1 MFSFQRRHLLAA
13 LSASWLIIVLS
24 QAAHAATR
32 VLPTSASLKNDI
44 DAALKTSKPLV
55 VLVSLD
61 NCPFCK
67 IAHENYLIPLMAERA
82 ISVIQVNT
90 NHATPID
97 DAWGK
102 RTTHEQLIRIWAIK
116 VTPTVLFLGKNGRE
130 VAPRL
135 EGGSMSDFYGAYLD
149 ERLRTAQAA
158 ITRDSGVN

>member
-1 MFSFQRRHLLAA
+1 MFNLQRRHLLAA
-13 LSASWLIIVLS
+13 FSASWFSVALS
-24 QAAHAATR
+24 QVAHAATR
-32 VLPTSASLKNDI
+32 VLPISKSIKI
-44 DAALKTSKPLV
+44 DLEAALKTSKPLV

-67 IAHENYLIPLMAERA
+67 IARENYLIPLMAERS

-102 RTTHEQLIRIWAIK
+102 PTTHEQLIRAWSIK

-135 EGGSMSDFYGAYLD
+135 EGGSTSDFYGAYLE
-149 ERLRTAQAA
+149 ERIRTAQAVIA
-158 ITRDSGVN
+158 RD